1 MGIPQSNDDTPTR
14 EVKDVNTFF
23 SSFFFY
29 SFNIFILLWVLLFP
43 RTSIGLEYPT
53 TVLRAHVAAS
63 IKTIIKYGFLYKGR
77 EQIPKENERICHY
90 STVLL
95 YSTVL
100 FYFPIHLHLFSIL
113 LFLLRH
119 VQTERHLSMH

>member
-1 MGIPQSNDDTPTR
+1 MGIPQSNDDTSTR
-14 EVKDVNTFF
+14 EVKDVNT
-23 SSFFFY
+23 FFFY

-43 RTSIGLEYPT
+43 RTSIGLLSSLEYPT
-53 TVLRAHVAAS
+53 TVLRAHVASS
-63 IKTIIKYGFLYKGR
+63 IKTIIKYVFLYKGR
-77 EQIPKENERICHY
+77 EQIPKETEGICHY

-113 LFLLRH
+113 LFLLRN
-119 VQTERHLSMH
+119 VQTEHHLSMH